1 MSTRISAKIRA
12 MAESDVLRLVPAR
25 IIRDI
30 KRDDPHP
37 LFKAFVIGGEG
48 EWRPTIVG
56 IGQTIQRWFRGA
68 VQALG
73 QKLNIGTKVFDGH
86 EQTNAHDGRTAVG
99 EVIGKTIEK
108 VKDTISAIAVT
119 YIYPQFKDI
128 PFDVASI
135 EADLSVPANMR
146 AFEVDEP
153 DVLAIT
159 GIALGNSAIDMP
171 AFPGATLQAA
181 LQAFAEP
188 QTRTQGGGGMKTLD
202 EVKAAIQEGRFLP
215 SQLFDGEVLVSDP
228 VVRNHVKGEV
238 AGEWNH
244 RKRTDEA
251 FDKARA
257 DWEKEKGDLT
267 KQIGDLKISAIK
279 PKAAET
285 LVTILKE
292 RKIDGNAKLSKFV
305 QKAVDKGFT
314 PADEATLKKD
324 LDKFVDAQ
332 LDEFKDLFG
341 DAEASGGGQRAGQ
354 GGPGTG
360 ANEGTPGVTGDDLT
374 DPKKNDFIPQ

>member
-1 MSTRISAKIRA
+1 
-12 MAESDVLRLVPAR
+12 
-25 IIRDI
+25 
-30 KRDDPHP
+30 
-37 LFKAFVIGGEG
+37 
-48 EWRPTIVG
+48 
-56 IGQTIQRWFRGA
+56 
-68 VQALG
+68 
-73 QKLNIGTKVFDGH
+73 
-86 EQTNAHDGRTAVG
+86 
-99 EVIGKTIEK
+99 
-108 VKDTISAIAVT
+108 
-119 YIYPQFKDI
+119 
-128 PFDVASI
+128 
-135 EADLSVPANMR
+135 
-146 AFEVDEP
+146 
-153 DVLAIT
+153 
-159 GIALGNSAIDMP
+159 
-171 AFPGATLQAA
+171 
-181 LQAFAEP
+181 
-188 QTRTQGGGGMKTLD
+188 MKTLE

-267 KQIGDLKISAIK
+267 KQIGELKISAIK

-285 LVTILKE
+285 LVAILKE

-305 QKAVDKGFT
+305 QKAVDKGFK
-314 PADEATLKKD
+314 PADEATLKKE

-341 DAEASGGGQRAGQ
+341 DAEASGGGQGAGAK

-360 ANEGTPGVTGDDLT
+360 ANEGTQGTKDEDLT